1 MYSPH
6 TLTQEDNMRSSV
18 QYAELAGLRIALSGL
33 SLYHITEK
41 DHAWAYTVAW
51 IESRIKEL
59 EKL

>member
-33 SLYHITEK
+33 LLSDLKSQSH
-41 DHAWAYTVAW
+41 DYTVAW
-51 IESRIKEL
+51 IEERIKYL
-59 EKL
+59 ESL

>member
-6 TLTQEDNMRSSV
+6 TLTQEDNMRSST